1 MRDYTRLEA
10 RHYRKLDEDMQE
22 QYLKTLSPYA
32 KEALMQQLNE
42 GPGDANFAVSIVWI
56 HVYLWED

>member
-10 RHYRKLDEDMQE
+10 RHYRKLDDDMQE

-32 KEALMQQLNE
+32 KEALMKQLE
-42 GPGDANFAVSIVWI
+42 DSPADVNFAVSG
-56 HVYLWED
+56 